1 MIQGNNSLRTAS
13 AVNKGLNDMSR
24 YLCVDLGTTTGFAVG
39 SVGAV
44 ASGTWKLKHD
54 ERIESRGARFLR
66 LRRALDALHAANPIS
81 LVVYEEV
88 RAHKGNSAA
97 RAFGSYEGELQSWCE
112 ANKVE
117 FTSTP
122 VGTVKK
128 SWTGKGNAT
137 KDHMVAEAERR
148 GWCPADDNE
157 ADALAIMN
165 WTLTEFEGKAA
176 ADQTMNLDAVPAGA
190 VLADTKRAA

>member
-1 MIQGNNSLRTAS
+1 
-13 AVNKGLNDMSR
+13 MSR

-39 SVGAV
+39 SEGHMV
-44 ASGTWKLKHD
+44 SGVWKLKHD

-66 LRRALDALHAANPIS
+66 LRRELDALHAVSPVS

-117 FTSTP
+117 FTSAP

-137 KDHMVAEAERR
+137 KDHMIAEAERR
-148 GWCPADDNE
+148 GWSPADDNE

-176 ADQTMNLDAVPAGA
+176 ADQTMNISAVPAGV
-190 VLADTKRAA
+190 VLAGVMKAA